1 MKNSNNLFVNAI
13 SANSAF
19 FRARPKQLYSSEQVY
34 AIEQAWFSAG
44 YNSFALMQQAAW
56 QMAQY
61 LIRHGQAELGPR
73 AKGLSTTANPT
84 NAVVWVGAGNNGGDG
99 WLLAHYLLQA
109 GWQVTVVDVGQID
122 GTADNDAAHAKMKA
136 TKTLAAYDG
145 IMIPFSE
152 IESDKAKWLLSKAQY
167 HIDAL
172 FGIGLDRAPTG
183 DYAQAIHYFNSL
195 TNSSAVTA
203 VAVDIPSGVVAT
215 TGQVFDDC
223 AIRADITLCLVASKV
238 GLTIRDGI
246 DHSGEVVDFP
256 LIPNLNN
263 PKPCAW
269 QLHSALSMSPRQQNS
284 HKGSYGHVMIIG
296 GNQSAGAQGMG
307 GAAIMSSGSALASG
321 AGKVTTACHTAF
333 HGALLTTHPNAMTV
347 DLQQTETVDKLI
359 AGTDVVAIG
368 MGFGREDDALVLFK
382 HYLHTAI
389 REQKPLV
396 IDADGLYHIATLRQ
410 KKDGLIKQ
418 LKAHTADYQVC
429 FTPHSGEAARL
440 LDKAVTEIEADR
452 LAAIRECANIFGG
465 DWLLKGPGSLVLVDE
480 TCYVCSTGN
489 PGMASAG
496 MGDVLSGLLAGLMA
510 QTDLP
515 TEQRSLYQ
523 AVLIHGMAG
532 DLRAHGKLNTSGSTC
547 GFNTSG
553 LLAVG
558 ERGLQAHELLD
569 AIGSVMS
576 ALITE

>member
-1 MKNSNNLFVNAI
+1 MKNSNNLCAEPI
-13 SANSAF
+13 SANPAL
-19 FRARPKQLYSSEQVY
+19 FRAHPKPLYSSKQVY

-61 LIRHGQAELGPR
+61 LIQHAQAQAEWCAQSLAATGTPI
-73 AKGLSTTANPT
+73 S
-84 NAVVWVGAGNNGGDG
+84 AVLWVGAGNNGGDG
-99 WLLAHYLLQA
+99 WLVAHYLFNA

-122 GTADNDAAHAKMKA
+122 STADNDAAHAKTMAIKDLA
-136 TKTLAAYDG
+136 TEDSFTV
-145 IMIPFSE
+145 IPFSE
-152 IESDKAKWLLSKAQY
+152 IETAQAKWQLSQAHY

-183 DYAQAIHYFNSL
+183 DYAQAIHQFNTL
-195 TNSSAVTA
+195 TQSPTITA
-203 VAVDIPSGVVAT
+203 VAVDIPSGVVAS

-223 AIRADITLCLVASKV
+223 AIKADLTLCLVASKV

-246 DHSGEVVDFP
+246 DHSGEVIDFP
-256 LIPNLNN
+256 LIPYLNS
-263 PKPCAW
+263 PAPCAW
-269 QLHSALSMSPRQQNS
+269 QLHTALSMSPRQQNS

-347 DLQQTETVDKLI
+347 DLQQTETVDKLL
-359 AGTDVVAIG
+359 AGVDVVAIG
-368 MGFGREDDALVLFK
+368 MGFGREDEALALFK
-382 HYLHTAI
+382 HYLQTAI
-389 REQKPLV
+389 TEQKSLV
-396 IDADGLYHIATLRQ
+396 IDADGLYHLATLHQ
-410 KKDGLIKQ
+410 DKDNLIEQ
-418 LKAHTADYQVC
+418 LKAHAVDYQVC

-440 LDKAVTEIEADR
+440 LDKEVKAIEADR
-452 LAAIRECANIFGG
+452 LAAIRECARIFGG
-465 DWLLKGPGSLVLVDE
+465 DWLLKGPGSLVLIEDI
-480 TCYVCSTGN
+480 CYVCSTGN

-515 TEQRSLYQ
+515 AEQRSLYQ

-532 DLRAHGKLNTSGSTC
+532 DLRAHGKLKTSDIVS
-547 GFNTSG
+547 NRV
-553 LLAVG
+553 AVG
-558 ERGLQAHELLD
+558 ERGLQAHELLE
-569 AIGSVMS
+569 AIGCVMNE
-576 ALITE
+576 LND